1 MALVC
6 RSTKVFLS
14 IALADIRQQ
23 TFDISRGSDGPSR
36 SPLLFKLVSLN
47 FITLHIL
54 SWTKPS
60 MLGYL
65 VSNTFSHSLG

>member
-6 RSTKVFLS
+6 QSTKVFLS
-14 IALADIRQQ
+14 IALADVRQQ

-36 SPLLFKLVSLN
+36 SPLLSKFVSLH
-47 FITLHIL
+47 FITLPIRP
-54 SWTKPS
+54 WTKPS

-65 VSNTFSHSLG
+65 VSNNFSHSLG